1 MKTALIAIAATS
13 GAAMAQVTLTEW
25 DVVGQPGS
33 QVTQPATFSA
43 ANVTGETAT
52 RFGNTPS
59 TGSNAFTGNNWSVG
73 GYFAFGVT
81 IDAGYQADLDTLF
94 IGTRSSGTGPGFL
107 GLYSS
112 LDGFANPIFNFVQS
126 GSSFLNSAV
135 DLSSLGTV
143 TGNVEFRVVVQND
156 ANANGTGSI
165 AGTGSFRITNY
176 FVDGTFDRNWQ
187 ITGEVSL
194 IPSPASASLLALGGL
209 VATRRRR
216 A

>member
-13 GAAMAQVTLTEW
+13 GAAMAQVTLSEW
-25 DVVGQPGS
+25 DVFGTPGT

-52 RFGNTPS
+52 RFGHNPS
-59 TGSNAFTGNNWSVG
+59 TGSNGFTGNQWTVG
-73 GYFAFGVT
+73 GYFAFGLT

-112 LDGFANPIFNFVQS
+112 LDGFTNPIFNFVQN
-126 GSSFLNSAV
+126 GATFENSAV
-135 DLSSLGTV
+135 DLSGLGTV
-143 TGNVEFRVVVQND
+143 TGNVEFRVIVQNSI
-156 ANANGTGSI
+156 NANGTGNF

-176 FVDGTFDRNWQ
+176 FVDGSFNRNWG